1 MHFRVR
7 RGAARKRTVLPRFA
21 AKCLEFC
28 VFEKASAGKMV
39 FRIDDRIFED
49 QMGAGQFWE
58 RNMSGVRGEN
68 GRFGQFA
75 DDFSG

>member
-1 MHFRVR
+1 MRHENARFCRVLR
-7 RGAARKRTVLPRFA
+7 RNVLNFA
-21 AKCLEFC
+21 
-28 VFEKASAGKMV
+28 VFEKKRLREKMV

-68 GRFGQFA
+68 VRFGRFT